1 MRPALSEPAVK
12 QLYDRDF
19 LEWTRS
25 NAALLRAGCFGQ
37 ADMEHIAEEIEDMGK
52 SQQRAL
58 ENRLSVLLAHLLK
71 WKYQPQRRG
80 RSWEATMELQRL
92 KVAKLLR
99 KMPSLR
105 HYLAEAVT
113 DAYPEARV
121 MAARETRLEKGGFPE
136 SCPFTLDQ
144 ILDPGFLPAPGA
156 DPAADQLP
164 DR

>member
-1 MRPALSEPAVK
+1 MKPALSEPAVK

-25 NAALLRAGCFGQ
+25 NAALLRVGCFDQ
-37 ADMEHIAEEIEDMGK
+37 ADIEHIAEEIEDMGK

-58 ENRLSVLLAHLLK
+58 ESRLSVLLAHLLK
-71 WKYQPQRRG
+71 WKHQPQRRG
-80 RSWEATMELQRL
+80 RSWEATAKLQRL
-92 KVAKLLR
+92 KVASLLR

-113 DAYPEARV
+113 DAYQEARLL
-121 MAARETRLEKGGFPE
+121 ATRQTRLPESDFPE

-144 ILDPGFLPAPGA
+144 VLDPGFLPE
-156 DPAADQLP
+156 
-164 DR
+164 